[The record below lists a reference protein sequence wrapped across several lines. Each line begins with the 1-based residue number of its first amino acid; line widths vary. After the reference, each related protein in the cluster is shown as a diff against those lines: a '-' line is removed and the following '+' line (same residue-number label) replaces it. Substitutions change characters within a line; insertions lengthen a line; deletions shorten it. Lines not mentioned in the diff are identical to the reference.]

1 MTAKEGKGLKP
12 KTTVLLADDHRLLRT
27 GLKLLLQRHP
37 ELEIVGEAADG
48 EQTLRLYEKL
58 QPELLLLDI
67 SMPAMDGMVCLR
79 EIKSRYP
86 KARVIVLTMHEDEN
100 YIKEAMQ
107 AGASAYVHKSAADT
121 DLFKAIAAVQAGGL
135 YLSQKDSE
143 LLLNLLL
150 KPEKE
155 PVDKNAPFVLLSP
168 RERDVL
174 RLLVHGYSLIE
185 VAEALSL
192 SVKTVDTYKVRLMEK
207 LKVAKK
213 SELVDYALKYGLL
226 TNTEVGV

>member
-1 MTAKEGKGLKP
+1 VKP
-12 KTTVLLADDHRLLRT
+12 KTTILLADDHRLLRT

-48 EQTLRLYEKL
+48 EQTLRLYEQF
-58 QPELLLLDI
+58 QPDLLLLDL
-67 SMPAMDGMVCLR
+67 SMPAMDGMNCLK

-86 KARVIVLTMHEDEN
+86 KAKVIVLTMHEDEN

-121 DLFKAIAAVQAGGL
+121 DLFKAIAAVDEGRL
-135 YLSQKDSE
+135 YLRQQDSE
-143 LLLNLLL
+143 RLLNQLL
-150 KPEKE
+150 KPSKE
-155 PVDKNAPFVLLSP
+155 PVDENAPFVLLSP

-174 RLLVHGYSLIE
+174 RLMVRGYSLTE

-207 LKVAKK
+207 LKATKK

-226 TNTEVGV
+226 ASLEVGSVRNNEC